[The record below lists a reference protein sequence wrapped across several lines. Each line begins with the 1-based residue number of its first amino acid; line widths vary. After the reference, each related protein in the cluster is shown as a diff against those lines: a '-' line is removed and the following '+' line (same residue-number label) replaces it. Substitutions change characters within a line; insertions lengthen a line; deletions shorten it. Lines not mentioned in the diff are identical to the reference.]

1 MQQHQLRSTQ
11 TGKILFEAHA
21 ATLKDCVEQAVNAG
35 IDLSFVDLRH
45 ADLSCAMLD
54 GGRFDGADFTE
65 ANLSGAN
72 LSEASLR
79 GVHFKNAALYNACL
93 CLSDLS
99 GCDFQGADFG
109 ATDIHGTLL
118 SRAVFS
124 TLSCFTLDFFG
135 AEDMKSCTFIDAHGI
150 TTLFSQPPVVVK
162 GLGASPLIFIGGTI
176 RSGHERLF
184 PATDI
189 SIPNRVART
198 A

>member
-1 MQQHQLRSTQ
+1 MQHHQLRSIQ

-21 ATLKDCVEQAVNAG
+21 ATLKDCAEQAVNAG
-35 IDLSFVDLRH
+35 IDLSFADFRR
-45 ADLSCAMLD
+45 ADLSCATLD

-72 LSEASLR
+72 LSEARLQSA
-79 GVHFKNAALYNACL
+79 HFKNTALYNACL

-99 GCDFQGADFG
+99 GCDFQGAGFG
-109 ATDIHGTLL
+109 ATDIHGALL

-135 AEDMKSCTFIDAHGI
+135 ADNMEGCAFIDAHGL
-150 TTLFSQPPVVVK
+150 TTSFSQPPVVVN
-162 GLGASPLIFIGGTI
+162 GLGPSPLIFMGGTI
-176 RSGHERLF
+176 HSGHERLF
-184 PATDI
+184 PAMDI
-189 SIPNRVART
+189 SARNRIARR